1 MTWSDHIDDI
11 CKRSNKRLDIISKIR
26 YLLPRLCIEK
36 LYKSCVGSLLDYPDV
51 IDDSCSN
58 IDSIKIENIQRRAG
72 ILLTCAI
79 IVTKHKTLLKEAGVE
94 SLKTCRKLH
103 RLTYLYKIKNKVT
116 PDYLV
121 NIRPLPTHNTQNYD
135 LRRPSQLIPIRART
149 AIYYN
154 SFLPATIRD
163 WNSLP
168 KDVLSAI
175 SVSCFKKLLQQT
187 DGQKINPAYSFGHG
201 YEKNNPHQTST
212 WTK

>member
-1 MTWSDHIDDI
+1 
-11 CKRSNKRLDIISKIR
+11 
-26 YLLPRLCIEK
+26 
-36 LYKSCVGSLLDYPDV
+36 
-51 IDDSCSN
+51 
-58 IDSIKIENIQRRAG
+58 
-72 ILLTCAI
+72 
-79 IVTKHKTLLKEAGVE
+79 
-94 SLKTCRKLH
+94 
-103 RLTYLYKIKNKVT
+103 LTYLYKIKNKVT

-201 YEKNNPHQTST
+201 YEKNNPHQTVGDEY
-212 WTK
+212 